1 MRAAGKATWGSN
13 VMPRMSLFGQV
24 SLLAATVMCAA
35 IVTAAEKNILEQS
48 KSLPRVLL
56 IGDSICGGYEQGVK
70 KLLEAQAVG
79 AGVSGNLYPSEGQRR
94 LSPGHTTYHID
105 PAEGDDAGSGRTP
118 KLAWRTFRRVNQLR
132 LGPGDRVEII
142 TPGAFDQTLML
153 MGTGT
158 AEAPV
163 EVRFAPGR
171 YDFHPDRAFRD
182 AYQISNT
189 NDDPEGRKAVGILLA
204 GASHFRISGPGASLF
219 YRGKMIEVCIDR
231 SEDITLSALEFD
243 YHRPT
248 VSEFKVTAVG
258 DGYADLQIHKD
269 SWYTI
274 KDGAITW
281 QGEGWSDTTGL
292 AQELDPATSEVWR
305 RRDPLLGLTLDEIKP
320 FLVRARGPHDM
331 KPQRI
336 YQIRDTR
343 RDCAGVFVQ
352 RSRNIAWKDV
362 TFRFLHGLGLVNQFS
377 ENLTFDSVTI
387 APDEAGGRTTAAWA
401 DGLHVSGCRGRLLV
415 KDCVFSGAHDDAI
428 NIHGT
433 HLRVV
438 ERLPGR
444 QVRVRFMHP
453 QTFGFLAFHPGDEI
467 EFVHSDSLATY
478 GPNRI
483 KEARLLTPRELLL
496 TLEIP
501 IPDEFRDDDALEN
514 VTWTPEVEIRG
525 CTVSRI
531 PTRGFLVT
539 TRRPVR
545 IENNE
550 FLGTHM
556 SAILVEDDA
565 RGWYE
570 SGCVRDMIIR
580 GNRFIRCGEPVV
592 HINPRNTV
600 ANEAVHRNI
609 RIENNQYIL
618 RGTAGVK
625 AASTRGLRVTG
636 NTTRSEQPSD
646 DARSVKTSGC
656 ADVLIGENIYRPLSE
671 KAPQKNPEESRNRM
685 RP

>member
-1 MRAAGKATWGSN
+1 MYS
-13 VMPRMSLFGQV
+13 
-24 SLLAATVMCAA
+24 
-35 IVTAAEKNILEQS
+35 
-48 KSLPRVLL
+48 
-56 IGDSICGGYEQGVK
+56 
-70 KLLEAQAVG
+70 
-79 AGVSGNLYPSEGQRR
+79 SEGQRR
-94 LSPGHTTYHID
+94 LSPGYATYYID

-204 GASHFRISGPGASLF
+204 GASHFRISGSGASLV

-231 SEDITLSALEFD
+231 SEDITLSGLQFD

-274 KDGAITW
+274 KGGMITW

-292 AQELDPATSEVWR
+292 AQELDLTTNEVR
-305 RRDPLLGLTLDEIKP
+305 RRPDPLLGLTLEEIKP
-320 FLVRARGPHDM
+320 FLVRARGRHDM
-331 KPQRI
+331 KPQRV

-433 HLRVV
+433 YLRVV

-444 QVRVRFMHP
+444 QVKVRFMHP
-453 QTFGFLAFHPGDEI
+453 QTFGFLAFNPGDEI
-467 EFVHSDSLATY
+467 EFVHEDSLATY
-478 GPNRI
+478 GPNRV
-483 KEARLLTPRELLL
+483 KEARLLAPTELLL
-496 TLEIP
+496 TLEKP
-501 IPDEFRDDDALEN
+501 VPDEFRERDVLEN

-525 CTVSRI
+525 CNVSRI

-600 ANEAVHRNI
+600 ANDAVHRNI
-609 RIENNQYIL
+609 RIENNQFIL

-636 NTTRSEQPSD
+636 NTVRSEQPSD
-646 DARSVKTSGC
+646 DARSVQTSGC
-656 ADVLIGENIYRPLSE
+656 VDVLIEKNIYRPLSE
-671 KAPQKNPEESRNRM
+671 KAPQTNPEKSRNRL